1 MNTVIKSF
9 FVILVVFALSTSAYA
24 IDRESIL
31 VYWPCDEGQGGIV
44 RDASGNGRDAEW
56 RDGVTDPFD
65 GEWTDGKFGKAL
77 DFSGGNYSVVYET
90 DDDADLR
97 VAAGSV
103 PFTVAYYVKT
113 TVDTGKGRTVDFGS
127 HGWSDG
133 WHSAV
138 NTGKIIFEAS
148 NGGNGV
154 HQWDHFVADGN
165 WHHVAHSVIPGETVR
180 TYVDG
185 VQNGPDFDE
194 IAAKQSVVP
203 FDGRELD
210 MGVSFRFNTEYFPGQ
225 MDEVV
230 LFNYALSQE
239 EANEMMKKPLTGHA
253 VELTDKV
260 AATWGAIKA
269 RY

>member
-1 MNTVIKSF
+1 MNTVIKSC

-24 IDRESIL
+24 IKKDSIL
-31 VYWPCDEGQGGIV
+31 VYWPCDEGEGEEV
-44 RDASGNGRDAEW
+44 KDASGNSRHAEW
-56 RDGVTDPFD
+56 REGVATRSE
-65 GEWTDGKFGKAL
+65 GAWTEGKFGKAL
-77 DFSGGNYSVVYET
+77 DFSIGNYCVVYET
-90 DDDADLR
+90 GKDADLR
-97 VAAGSV
+97 EAAGGA

-113 TVDTGKGRTVDFGS
+113 TVSSGKGRTVDFGS

-148 NGGNGV
+148 NGGAGV
-154 HQWDHFVADGN
+154 HQWDHPVADGN
-165 WHHVAHSVIPGETVR
+165 WHHVAHSVIPGQTAH

-185 VQNGPDFDE
+185 VQNGPDFNE
-194 IAAKQSVVP
+194 MAAKQSVVP

-210 MGVSFRFNTEYFPGQ
+210 MGVSLRFNTEYFPGQ
-225 MDEVV
+225 MDEVA
-230 LFNYALSQE
+230 LFNYALSKE
-239 EANEMMKKPLTGHA
+239 EVNEIMKKPLTGQL
-253 VELTDKV
+253 VELSDKV